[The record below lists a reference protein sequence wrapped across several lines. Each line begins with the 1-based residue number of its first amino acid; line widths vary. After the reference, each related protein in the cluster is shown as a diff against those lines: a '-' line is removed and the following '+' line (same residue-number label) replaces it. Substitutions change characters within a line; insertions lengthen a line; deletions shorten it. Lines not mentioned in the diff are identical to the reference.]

1 MGALNNLVSITEM
14 LEEQKLQETLQKN
27 LTNTELYVGDY
38 AQFKKYCASLNQE
51 VSGSMLVYYLHHSL
65 KEQLVKKSTFN
76 RRYFA
81 CKKMME
87 LENIHL
93 TEDQINAVKQL
104 RKHFR
109 TNEHAIQAQVKG
121 KSAVNSEDLLATIH
135 QLKDIRAKAILLV
148 QFYTACRPSEMVLL
162 KISDF
167 DLDNNSVNVYLKKQK
182 QYTEKRLP
190 LLCVNAIK
198 AYIKAYGLTGDSHLI
213 GNVDKHGNYRDRQ
226 ISLSGYNQF
235 LNKVIHLSA
244 YNFRKSLVSHMHN
257 KGAGIEIIQ
266 KQTGHSSTKTLTEHY
281 LKVDKTMVDQYL

>member
-1 MGALNNLVSITEM
+1 MGALNNLVSISEM
-14 LEEQKLQETLQKN
+14 LEEQKLQETLQTN
-27 LTNTELYVGDY
+27 LTNTNLYKGDY
-38 AQFKKYCASLNQE
+38 ALFKKYCATLNQDI
-51 VSGSMLVYYLHHSL
+51 SGSMLVYYLHHSL

-87 LENIHL
+87 LENIYL
-93 TEDQINAVKQL
+93 TEEQIDAVKQL

-109 TNEHAIQAQVKG
+109 TDEHSKQAQVIG

-135 QLKDIRAKAILLV
+135 QLEDIRAKAILLV

-162 KISDF
+162 KIEDF
-167 DLDNNSVNVYLKKQK
+167 NLANNSVNVYLKKQK
-182 QYTEKRLP
+182 KHTEKRLP

-198 AYIKAYGLTGDSHLI
+198 AYIKAYGLTGESHFI
-213 GNVDKHGNYRDRQ
+213 GAVDKYGNYRDQ
-226 ISLSGYNQF
+226 EISLSGYHQF
-235 LNKVIHLSA
+235 LNKVIGLSA

-281 LKVDKTMVDQYL
+281 LKVDKTMVDQFL